1 MNKSSLLIFYQVEEL
16 QRQYS
21 ELFPFLELSSTFN
34 FREFG
39 RSKNLF
45 KDTELLNLSYI
56 TQKVHALLHLCELK
70 RRRFTSV
77 SYLDR
82 ALGYYPDKFDTNR
95 INLLQFKSKSWTER
109 IFILLFSNT
118 FLVSVIQKILNIL
131 FNFEH
136 FFKPVPAKEFDLIV
150 LPYTGGISAEWDFLV
165 WAGKKNKVTTIGIQ
179 ENWDNLSSKQFLKY
193 FPNVFLVWGDQS
205 GSHLRTYQQ
214 YCGTIFEIG
223 CLRLQELFELKKISH
238 QSNYQNKVSKNKSG
252 RKILYVD
259 SGNARNDLRILEEIS
274 NYLANPNTIAEKLEI
289 IYRTHPKF
297 NNTKFQ
303 KIFIGKIKLL
313 PHITVYEREDNESN
327 FDRIQQIFNSD
338 IIISTFSTYIL
349 EAAIVD
355 KLCVIPT
362 YNSNFKN
369 HSPRKV
375 LDDVPHFQGMSMLK
389 KVKIAESFGELI
401 NTIETYSD
409 NNSIILNDSNIL
421 NWFCKDADTKL
432 QITEIINNYSLSNW
446 KSRRLENE

>member
-1 MNKSSLLIFYQVEEL
+1 MNKSSLLIFYQVEDL

-21 ELFPFLELSSTFN
+21 ELFPFSELSNTFN

-39 RSKNLF
+39 RSKNLL
-45 KDTELLNLSYI
+45 KDTELLNLSFI

-70 RRRFTSV
+70 KRRFTSV

-82 ALGYYPDKFDTNR
+82 ALGFFPDKFDSNR
-95 INLLQFKSKSWTER
+95 INLLQFKRKSLTER
-109 IFILLFSNT
+109 IFIRLFSNS
-118 FLVSVIQKILNIL
+118 FLISVIQNILNIL
-131 FNFEH
+131 FSLEH
-136 FFKPVPAKEFDLIV
+136 FFKPVPVKQFDLIV

-165 WAGKKNKVTTIGIQ
+165 WAGKKNKVDTIGIQ

-193 FPNVFLVWGDQS
+193 FPSVFLVWGDQS
-205 GSHLRTYQQ
+205 GSHLRTHQQ
-214 YCGTIFEIG
+214 YHGTIFEIG
-223 CLRLQELFELKKISH
+223 CLRLQGLFEIKKLNH
-238 QSNYQNKVSKNKSG
+238 QSDYRKKASKNKSG
-252 RKILYVD
+252 IKILYVD
-259 SGNARNDLRILEEIS
+259 SGNGENDLRILEELS
-274 NYLANPNTIAEKLEI
+274 KYQANFDTTTDKLEI

-313 PHITVYEREDNESN
+313 PFIRVYEREDTESN

-362 YNSNFKN
+362 YSSNFKN

-375 LDDVPHFQGMSMLK
+375 LDDVPHFHGMSMLK
-389 KVKIAESFGELI
+389 TVKIADSFGELI
-401 NTIETYSD
+401 NIIETYGG
-409 NNSIILNDSNIL
+409 NGSIKLNDSNIL
-421 NWFCKDADTKL
+421 NWFCKDVDTKL
-432 QITEIINNYSLSNW
+432 QIAEILKNHSLSN
-446 KSRRLENE
+446 

>member
-1 MNKSSLLIFYQVEEL
+1 MNKSNLLIFYQVEDL

-21 ELFPFLELSSTFN
+21 ELFPFPELSNTFN

-45 KDTELLNLSYI
+45 KGTELLNLSFI
-56 TQKVHALLHLCELK
+56 TKKVHALLHLCELK
-70 RRRFTSV
+70 RKKFTSV

-82 ALGYYPDKFDTNR
+82 ALGYFPDKFDSNR
-95 INLLQFKSKSWTER
+95 INLLQFKRKSWAER
-109 IFILLFSNT
+109 IFIPLFSNS
-118 FLVSVIQKILNIL
+118 FFVSLIQNILNML
-131 FNFEH
+131 FNLEH
-136 FFKPVPAKEFDLIV
+136 FFKPVPVKEFDLIV

-165 WAGKKNKVTTIGIQ
+165 WAGKKNKVNTIGIQ

-193 FPNVFLVWGDQS
+193 FPTVFLVWGDQS
-205 GSHLRTYQQ
+205 GSHLRTHQQ
-214 YCGTIFEIG
+214 YHGNIFEIG
-223 CLRLQELFELKKISH
+223 CLRLQGLFELKKLSH
-238 QSNYQNKVSKNKSG
+238 RSDYQKKAGEDKSG
-252 RKILYVD
+252 KKILYVD
-259 SGNARNDLRILEEIS
+259 SGNGENDLRILEELS
-274 NYLANPNTIAEKLEI
+274 NYQANFNTTTEKLEI

-297 NNTKFQ
+297 NNTKSQ

-313 PHITVYEREDNESN
+313 PYIRVYEREDNESN

-349 EAAIVD
+349 EASIVD

-362 YNSNFKN
+362 YKSNFKN

-375 LDDVPHFQGMSMLK
+375 LDDVPHFHGMSMLK
-389 KVKIAESFGELI
+389 KVKIADSFGELI
-401 NTIETYSD
+401 NIIETYGG
-409 NNSIILNDSNIL
+409 NSSIKLNDSNIL

-432 QITEIINNYSLSNW
+432 QIAEILNNYSSGN
-446 KSRRLENE
+446 